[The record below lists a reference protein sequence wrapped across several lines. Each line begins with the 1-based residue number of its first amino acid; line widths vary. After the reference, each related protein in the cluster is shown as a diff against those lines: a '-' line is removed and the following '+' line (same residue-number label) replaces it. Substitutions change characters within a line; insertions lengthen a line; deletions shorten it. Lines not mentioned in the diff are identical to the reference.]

1 MSLILS
7 KLSSTALLGATGA
20 VASSST
26 TPLLFMS
33 SATLGLGLGA
43 RARPVLSTFGR
54 SALIGGL
61 ALTGNRSFTTG
72 TDGVGHDV
80 GKLVSTATEKIGLGD
95 NQVRCFKVGRP
106 LSTCMRRPLI

>member
-1 MSLILS
+1 
-7 KLSSTALLGATGA
+7 
-20 VASSST
+20 
-26 TPLLFMS
+26 MS

-43 RARPVLSTFGR
+43 RARPVLSSFGR
-54 SALIGGL
+54 SAFIGGL

-95 NQVRCFKVGRP
+95 NQFAAGGFQ
-106 LSTCMRRPLI
+106 LALIGGVLA

>member
-1 MSLILS
+1 MSLILGR
-7 KLSSTALLGATGA
+7 LSPTALLGATG

-26 TPLLFMS
+26 PSLFMS

-61 ALTGNRSFTTG
+61 ALTGTGNRSFTTG
-72 TDGVGHDV
+72 TEGGGHDV
-80 GKLVSTATEKIGLGD
+80 GKLVSTATEKFGLGD
-95 NQVRCFKVGRP
+95 NQVWRGKKKKKANLR
-106 LSTCMRRPLI
+106 LSLL

>member
-1 MSLILS
+1 MSLILGR
-7 KLSSTALLGATGA
+7 LSSTALLGAGA

-26 TPLLFMS
+26 PSLFMS

-43 RARPVLSTFGR
+43 RVRPVLSTFGR

-72 TDGVGHDV
+72 EGGGHDV

-95 NQVRCFKVGRP
+95 NQVWRGNRP
-106 LSTCMRRPLI
+106 S